1 MDKHRVILDCD
12 PGVDDAI
19 SLLVAMASPEALEI
33 LGITTVGGN
42 VPLDVVTGNAC
53 AVRSFAGR
61 KDIPVLAGCPR
72 PLVRPQVL
80 ADHVH
85 GESGLGTGVLARCDL
100 PPEPRHG
107 VDFIIETLRQ
117 ADDASI
123 TLVPTGPLTNL
134 AVALVKDPAIARAIR
149 EIVLM
154 GGAHREGGN
163 ITASAEFNMSVDP
176 HAAHVV
182 FECGRPIVALGLDA
196 TYQLRMTP
204 ARMARIKALNSEA
217 GDFVHDMLEH
227 VNASYAGLYGADGC
241 ALHDPCTVGYLL
253 APDLFETR
261 ACRIDVE
268 TASPLTA
275 GHTAVDF
282 YNASG
287 RPQNARWV
295 TGLDGD
301 GLFDLILE
309 RLSRL

>member
-1 MDKHRVILDCD
+1 MNKHRVILDCD

-19 SLLVAMASPEALEI
+19 SLLVALAAPEALEI

-42 VPLDVVTGNAC
+42 VPLDVVTSNAC

-61 KDIPVLAGCPR
+61 KEIPVFAGCPR
-72 PLVRPQVL
+72 PLVKPQVF

-85 GESGLGTGVLARCDL
+85 GQSGLGTGVLAECGL
-100 PPEPRHG
+100 PQDPRHG
-107 VDFIIETLRQ
+107 VDFIIETLRG
-117 ADDASI
+117 APDASI
-123 TLVPTGPLTNL
+123 TLVPTGPLTNI
-134 AVALVKDPAIARAIR
+134 AVALVKEPGIARAIR

-154 GGAHREGGN
+154 GGACREGGN

-182 FECGRPIVALGLDA
+182 FECGRPIVAVGLDA

-204 ARMARIKALNSEA
+204 ARMARIKALKSETS
-217 GDFVHDMLEH
+217 DFVHDMLEH
-227 VNASYAGLYGADGC
+227 VNDSYAGLYGVEGC

-268 TASPLTA
+268 TASPLTS

-282 YNASG
+282 HNMSG

-295 TGLDGD
+295 TRIDD
-301 GLFDLILE
+301 EALFDLIIE
-309 RLSRL
+309 RLTRL